1 MTIETLKTKKQR
13 EKWLKKLPEHL
24 RIWDDYK
31 GCNVCITGVPNV
43 EERNRAI
50 FEKTVMEYFSKIII
64 RHQNTDA
71 GNSENTKQDKWKIK
85 QSY

>member
-1 MTIETLKTKKQR
+1 M
-13 EKWLKKLPEHL
+13 
-24 RIWDDYK
+24 
-31 GCNVCITGVPNV
+31 CNGVPNV

-71 GNSENTKQDKWKIK
+71 GNSENTKQDKCKIK
-85 QSY
+85 QKLLGISYSKL